1 MRINMITSSKSKKKF
16 SALLIASLLT
26 CIAANA
32 KQQPNA
38 APTATQA
45 EKTQSF
51 KDIPYLESPFL
62 NASPNKNDDE
72 VDVGELG
79 IDGGNKRM
87 ITQLANEIADG
98 KHGKFDSLLVA
109 QHGKL
114 LFESYY
120 RRGRIDLPHF
130 QASTTKAYTSLA
142 LGRAIELGYLDMSDL
157 DKPIVNYLNGLD
169 PSKFTDGVE
178 KITLFQALTMQSG
191 IRLSDSQKKELNDDL
206 TQLRG
211 LQEIQS
217 YLEQSEAITS
227 ESQRFL
233 YQGDPRLVM
242 HVIDANVPGSAQDFI
257 KTELLGKMDI
267 TNYRWKDHL
276 SGLPEA
282 GSRSAFTSRS
292 MLKPEEFIARSTSR
306 LLVTGDD
313 EFHYGGKDTSKQ
325 GYGFYWWSADL
336 EYDNKRY
343 FTVSAQGGY
352 GQFITLIEELNLLI
366 VHTAHD
372 NDANYLQMTAEK
384 IIPAF
389 IK

>member
-1 MRINMITSSKSKKKF
+1 M
-16 SALLIASLLT
+16 
-26 CIAANA
+26 
-32 KQQPNA
+32 
-38 APTATQA
+38 
-45 EKTQSF
+45 
-51 KDIPYLESPFL
+51 
-62 NASPNKNDDE
+62 
-72 VDVGELG
+72 V
-79 IDGGNKRM
+79 
-87 ITQLANEIADG
+87 TQLANEIADG

-157 DKPIVNYLNGLD
+157 DKPIVNYLKGLD

-206 TQLRG
+206 TQIRG
-211 LQEIQS
+211 LQEIQT

-242 HVIDANVPGSAQDFI
+242 HVIDAIVPGSAQDFI
-257 KTELLGKMDI
+257 KTELLGKMGI

-282 GSRSAFTSRS
+282 GWRSAFTSRS
-292 MLKPEEFIARSTSR
+292 MLKIGLLVQNKGKWKGEQLIPEEFIARSTSR

-372 NDANYLQMTAEK
+372 NDANYLQLTAEK

-389 IK
+389 IN